1 MKIKANFS
9 LIMLLG
15 IIVSLLSACGP
26 SLERRAGDSGK
37 TGWAYNDV
45 DWGGFEVIEYIE
57 QEAGPGLVLIE
68 GGTFT
73 MGSTEQDVMFDWN
86 SVRRRVTVSSF
97 YMDEME
103 VSNLDYLEYLRW
115 TARIFIEYPE
125 IYQRALPDTL
135 VWRSRLAY
143 NEPYVKYYFRHPA
156 YQDYPVVGVSWDQAN
171 EYCIWRTDRVNE
183 KLLIDAGFL
192 ELTPDQLGSNNFNT
206 DAYLAGQYDGAT
218 GGFQDLEGNDR
229 NARMEDGVLQ
239 PKYRLPTEAEW
250 EYAALALIGNS
261 EQERIYTQKIY
272 PWNGHYVRNPEK
284 VSRGLFMANSVR
296 GRGDYMGVAGYLND
310 RAAPTAPV
318 DAYWPNDYGLY
329 CMAGNVNE
337 WVLDVYRDA
346 SSMDIDE
353 FNPFRGNVFETLE
366 RNAEGGLLDK
376 NDTTGQLRTRPMG
389 QITQFSELTQD
400 DVNHENDRYNYRKAD
415 NKNYGDGD
423 ARSTIG
429 PDWIAPPKDNTQQ
442 MYNYDGNDPKTHQM
456 ANSLVNDNVRVYK
469 GGGWRDRVYWL
480 VPGTR
485 RFLQQERSTN
495 DIGFRCA
502 MIRVGSPEGY

>member
-26 SLERRAGDSGK
+26 SLDRRAGDSGK

-73 MGSTEQDVMFDWN
+73 MGSTEQDVMSDWN

-103 VSNLDYLEYLRW
+103 VSNLDYLEYLHW
-115 TARIFIEYPE
+115 TSRVFLDYPE
-125 IYQRALPDTL
+125 IYQRAVPDTL

-143 NEPYVKYYFRHPA
+143 NEPYVEYYFRHPA

-192 ELTPDQLGSNNFNT
+192 EFEPDQSGSGSFNT
-206 DAYLAGQYDGAT
+206 DAYLAGQYGGAT
-218 GGFQDLEGNDR
+218 GSFPNLDGDDR

-272 PWNGHYVRNPEK
+272 PWNGHYVRNPDK

-353 FNPFRGNVFETLE
+353 FNPFRGNVFETFQ
-366 RNAEGGLLDK
+366 RNAQGELLEKDPITGRLKTRLMGDSIEGG
-376 NDTTGQLRTRPMG
+376 GGP
-389 QITQFSELTQD
+389 
-400 DVNHENDRYNYRKAD
+400 DVTHENNRYNYRRAD

-423 ARSTIG
+423 ARSSSIRPWTENG
-429 PDWIAPPKDNTQQ
+429 PKDSTQE
-442 MYNYDGNDPKTHQM
+442 MYNYQGKKGTNHSNAT
-456 ANSLVNDNVRVYK
+456 SLVNDNVRVYK
-469 GGGWRDRVYWL
+469 GGGWKDRVYWL

-485 RFLQQERSTN
+485 RFLQQELSTN

>member
-9 LIMLLG
+9 LIMLLA
-15 IIVSLLSACGP
+15 IVVSLLSSCGP
-26 SLERRAGDSGK
+26 SLDRKAGESGK

-73 MGSTEQDVMFDWN
+73 MGNTEQDVMFDWN
-86 SVRRRVTVSSF
+86 SVRRRVTISSF

-115 TARIFIEYPE
+115 TSRIFIENPE
-125 IYQRALPDTL
+125 IYRRALPDTL

-143 NEPYVKYYFRHPA
+143 NEPYVEYYLRHPA
-156 YQDYPVVGVSWDQAN
+156 YQMYPVVGVSWEQAN

-183 KLLIDAGFL
+183 KLLVDAGFL
-192 ELTPDQLGSNNFNT
+192 ELDPDQASANNFNT

-218 GGFQDLEGNDR
+218 AGFQDLEGNDR

-250 EYAALALIGNS
+250 EYAALALVGNS

-284 VSRGLFMANSVR
+284 VNRGLFMANSVR

-310 RAAPTAPV
+310 NAAPTAPV

-337 WVLDVYRDA
+337 WVLDVYREA

-366 RNAEGGLLDK
+366 RDADGNPIEKDSMGR
-376 NDTTGQLRTRPMG
+376 LRTRKMG
-389 QITQFSELTQD
+389 QITQFSEITQN
-400 DVNHENDRYNYRKAD
+400 DVNHETDRYNYRKSD

-429 PDWIAPPKDNTQQ
+429 PLWIDPPEDNTQQ
-442 MYNYDGNDPKTHQM
+442 MYNYDGNDPQTHQ
-456 ANSLVNDNVRVYK
+456 ASTSLVNDNVRVYK
-469 GGGWRDRVYWL
+469 GGSWKDRVYWL

-485 RFLQQERSTN
+485 RFLQETRSTD

-502 MIRVGSPEGY
+502 MIRVGSPGGY